1 MKLMERGGFLWKVV
15 EYARADGEDA
25 EITIMFE
32 PAFAFLE
39 FELLDVSVGE
49 ITDTGRIVR

>member
-1 MKLMERGGFLWKVV
+1 MERGGFLWKVV

-32 PAFAFLE
+32 PVFAFLE